1 MGDEG
6 RRRACHSGVGRGAE
20 PRRAGR
26 GRCVVSDEVGDSAR
40 SSLAVPLIPLS
51 AAPQFLAPPP
61 APIEQASG
69 LERRGRGLAVRLL
82 HQG

>member
-1 MGDEG
+1 M
-6 RRRACHSGVGRGAE
+6 
-20 PRRAGR
+20 
-26 GRCVVSDEVGDSAR
+26 VSDEVGDGAW

-69 LERRGRGLAVRLL
+69 LERRGRGLAVHLL

>member
-1 MGDEG
+1 M
-6 RRRACHSGVGRGAE
+6 
-20 PRRAGR
+20 
-26 GRCVVSDEVGDSAR
+26 VSDEVGDSAW

-51 AAPQFLAPPP
+51 AAPQFLAPP